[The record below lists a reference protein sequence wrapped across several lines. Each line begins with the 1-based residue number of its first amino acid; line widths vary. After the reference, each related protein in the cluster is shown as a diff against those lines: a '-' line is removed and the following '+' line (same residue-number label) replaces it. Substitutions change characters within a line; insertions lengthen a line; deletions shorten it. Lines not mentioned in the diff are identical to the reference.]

1 MFGKGPLAPGL
12 FLVVAVVAVL
22 FHTFPPSSALNL
34 TVIHNND
41 FHTRFVP
48 MKSKNYAECELD
60 NATECIGGAARTVA
74 EMKHLREVSEREGGN
89 LLFLNAGDHFQG
101 TFWYTIL
108 KSEVVAQFVSLME
121 HDVMAIGNHEFDD
134 GPEELVSFIRKVKL
148 SDRRRMSILSCNIV
162 VNNGSEPLAGLIEPS
177 TVKTIGGLP
186 VAIIGY
192 TTPDT
197 KFLSKP
203 GKTVTFRD
211 EVVAIKEEIARLKA
225 LHPQLNIFIAVGHSG
240 YERDLEIAAAIADL
254 DLVVGGHSN
263 TFLFPQNNGDQPPPP
278 STEKVEG
285 DYPTVVNHTD
295 SGERTLVVQ
304 AFAYGKYLGKLDLV
318 FDEAG
323 RVASYE
329 GRPIFLSTEFVEDP
343 QTKQLVESLSGQLN
357 ADLVKVIGFTEVDL
371 DADTCRYAECNLG
384 NLITD
389 SMARYF
395 ARRYFDQRQKKDNED
410 EEAEVVVCN
419 STLAILNGGNIR
431 MSISAGNITY
441 KSVLSTLP
449 FGNQQG
455 VLRANGSELR
465 AVFEHSARQFRRGGF
480 MQVSAGLR
488 VTYRHTGAADDDNL
502 HHVELAEVEALC
514 QDGWAPLDGSAK
526 VYLVALNEFIAKGG
540 DNYTMIS
547 SEGWVDY
554 QLTDLETFTR
564 SIQGAP
570 NATAQVDG
578 RLIFLGKSSASSAGL
593 QMSCLVAM
601 VTVVMMAMVKVL
613 VDGVL

>member
-1 MFGKGPLAPGL
+1 M
-12 FLVVAVVAVL
+12 
-22 FHTFPPSSALNL
+22 
-34 TVIHNND
+34 
-41 FHTRFVP
+41 
-48 MKSKNYAECELD
+48 
-60 NATECIGGAARTVA
+60 
-74 EMKHLREVSEREGGN
+74 
-89 LLFLNAGDHFQG
+89 
-101 TFWYTIL
+101 
-108 KSEVVAQFVSLME
+108 
-121 HDVMAIGNHEFDD
+121 
-134 GPEELVSFIRKVKL
+134 
-148 SDRRRMSILSCNIV
+148 
-162 VNNGSEPLAGLIEPS
+162 
-177 TVKTIGGLP
+177 
-186 VAIIGY
+186 
-192 TTPDT
+192 
-197 KFLSKP
+197 
-203 GKTVTFRD
+203 
-211 EVVAIKEEIARLKA
+211 
-225 LHPQLNIFIAVGHSG
+225 
-240 YERDLEIAAAIADL
+240 
-254 DLVVGGHSN
+254 
-263 TFLFPQNNGDQPPPP
+263 
-278 STEKVEG
+278 
-285 DYPTVVNHTD
+285 
-295 SGERTLVVQ
+295 
-304 AFAYGKYLGKLDLV
+304 
-318 FDEAG
+318 
-323 RVASYE
+323 
-329 GRPIFLSTEFVEDP
+329 
-343 QTKQLVESLSGQLN
+343 ESLSGQLN

-395 ARRYFDQRQKKDNED
+395 ARRYFDQRQKKDD
-410 EEAEVVVCN
+410 EETMVCN

-488 VTYRHTGAADDDNL
+488 VTYRHTGAADDGS

-514 QDGWAPLDGSAK
+514 QDGWAPLDGSGK

-593 QMSCLVAM
+593 QMSCLV
-601 VTVVMMAMVKVL
+601 VVVMMIVKVL
-613 VDGVL
+613 YDEVL